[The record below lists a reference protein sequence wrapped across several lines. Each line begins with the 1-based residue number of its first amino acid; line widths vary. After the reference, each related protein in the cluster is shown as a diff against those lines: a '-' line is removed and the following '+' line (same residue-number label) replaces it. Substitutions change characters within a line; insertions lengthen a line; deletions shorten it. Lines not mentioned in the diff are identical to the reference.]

1 MIKLYEDLLR
11 IKSDLPDDQFRST
24 FVCMRPKE
32 ESKIRLMLIGRATNG
47 WGDRETDSEYLPRKR
62 DEFSKRAQELFEDP
76 NRWGWIPQDYKITYQ
91 EDGIEKIYNINRS
104 PFWNYTRDIHAKLT
118 QSSSERWFESIAWS
132 NLYKVSPSKG
142 NPSAKSLRL
151 QKDICSKILDYEID
165 VIKPTHI
172 LFETGYNWVFEN
184 ITINGE
190 KRVNGHVEWI
200 GTYKDAKCIISCRP
214 EFREKTNF
222 VNDIVEAFESI

>member
-11 IKSDLPDDQFRST
+11 IKNDLPDNQFKST

-32 ESKIRLMLIGRATNG
+32 KNDIRLMLVGRAANG
-47 WGDRETDSEYLPRKR
+47 WRDRETDSEYLPRKSG
-62 DEFSKRAQELFEDP
+62 DFSKRAQELFDDP

-91 EDGIEKIYNINRS
+91 EDGIDKIYNINRS
-104 PFWNYTRDIHAKLT
+104 PFWNYTKEIHAKLYR
-118 QSSSERWFESIAWS
+118 SSPERWFESIAWS

-190 KRVNGHVEWI
+190 KCDNGHVEWI
-200 GTYKDAKCIISCRP
+200 GTYKKAKCVISCRP
-214 EFREKTNF
+214 ERKNKEEFA
-222 VNDIVEAFESI
+222 DHIVKAFNSI